1 MRALSKS
8 GRSVLLSARFLCCL
22 QFLLEFCLRH
32 AGIWLRHGA
41 GGRGM
46 SPGSAPGLQP
56 RVGPGVWERLPGA
69 LYPLRPV

>member
-1 MRALSKS
+1 MRALSRS
-8 GRSVLLSARFLCCL
+8 GCWVLLSTPFPRCL
-22 QFLLEFCLRH
+22 QFLLEFCPRH

-56 RVGPGVWERLPGA
+56 WVGPGVWERLPGS
-69 LYPLRPV
+69 LYPLCPI